1 VRGYLDKFEIGRI
14 GAFEASFITELKA
27 KDPSIMEAIRT
38 DGEIKPET
46 EKKLI
51 AFLDNFAKSFA

>member
-1 VRGYLDKFEIGRI
+1 LKSRSPEIL
-14 GAFEASFITELKA
+14 ASIKSDREV
-27 KDPSIMEAIRT
+27 
-38 DGEIKPET
+38 KPET